1 MALSERTFVLNKYS
15 KNYLKTGGEGQ
26 ITLIPNQYVPI
37 ISFLVPRQEQL
48 ALIKNPRV
56 TMKLYDSNGNQLPDG
71 TKLMISIKKPN
82 QELPQEIGTYKFY
95 ADYAE
100 LDMADQ
106 SNVKYEANT
115 RFEMKN
121 AGFFPE
127 DSELMVLANCPQSV
141 TLDWDNPDSRLSIGR
156 TGENDL
162 RRLEI

>member
-15 KNYLKTGGEGQ
+15 KNYIKTGGTGK

-56 TMKLYDSNGNQLPDG
+56 TMKLYDENGNQMPDG

-95 ADYAE
+95 ADYSE

-127 DSELMVLANCPQSV
+127 DSELLVLANSPEPFV
-141 TLDWDNPDSRLSIGR
+141 LDWDYADTRLSIGR

>member
-15 KNYLKTGGEGQ
+15 KNYLKTGGTGK

-56 TMKLYDSNGNQLPDG
+56 TMKLYNENGKQMPDG

-95 ADYAE
+95 ADYSE

-127 DSELMVLANCPQSV
+127 DSELLVLANSPEPFV
-141 TLDWDNPDSRLSIGR
+141 LDWDYADTRLSIGR

>member
-15 KNYLKTGGEGQ
+15 KNYIKSGGTGKIHLQ
-26 ITLIPNQYVPI
+26 ADQYVPI

-56 TMKLYDSNGNQLPDG
+56 TMKLYDENGNQLPDG

-82 QELPQEIGTYKFY
+82 QELPQEIGTFKYY

-100 LDMADQ
+100 LDLAEQ
-106 SNVKYEANT
+106 SNIKYEANT

-127 DSELMVLANCPQSV
+127 DSELLVLASSPIEV
-141 TLDWDNPDSRLSIGR
+141 TLDWDNPDTRLSIGR

>member
-15 KNYLKTGGEGQ
+15 KNYIKTGGTGK
-26 ITLIPNQYVPI
+26 ISLIPNQYVPI

-56 TMKLYDSNGNQLPDG
+56 TMKLYDENGNQMPDG

-82 QELPQEIGTYKFY
+82 QELTQEIGTYKFY
-95 ADYAE
+95 ADYSE

-127 DSELMVLANCPQSV
+127 DSELLVLANSPEPFV
-141 TLDWDNPDSRLSIGR
+141 LDWDYADTRLSIGR